1 MTAAPPSVDT
11 PATTRAERAESEAT
25 YIGYAL
31 GALGAVYGLLLAIMS
46 PGESFADGPASFA
59 LWASVGAALA
69 AAAAAGVG
77 YARSRA
83 DPAQQWRRSLR
94 PWMFAVNTLSVILV
108 HAVLAFIVVNVLYR
122 LVGLGFVGLPV
133 HFWWSVILMAV
144 TVGLTGQQTYRSVSR
159 MTTQRMSSL
168 VRTFIAF
175 GIITAMVIS
184 PEPDW
189 WKVHFSHLGTFH
201 DLSSL
206 FFNGTLVAGGLL
218 VRTFAVYVAHDMHV
232 LADSGVLTMRSS
244 PRIVSSLFVVMGVAF
259 AGVGIFSV
267 DLNRVV
273 HDIAALG
280 LAATFLSLLI
290 AGPKWLAG
298 LARAYFVSAWVILGA
313 TVSAALLFAFS
324 VITLTE
330 IEIIVFVLIFAWIAL
345 FTRFLGVAGQD
356 LPATTSVG

>member
-1 MTAAPPSVDT
+1 MTAAQPLTEPTAT
-11 PATTRAERAESEAT
+11 PTERAESEAT
-25 YIGYAL
+25 YIGYAM
-31 GALGAVYGLLLAIMS
+31 GVLGAVYGMIVAFVS
-46 PGESFADGPASFA
+46 PDESFADGPASFS
-59 LWASVGAALA
+59 LWASVGGAVAAALA
-69 AAAAAGVG
+69 AGIG
-77 YARSRA
+77 YARSRTA
-83 DPAQQWRRSLR
+83 PAQRWRRSLR
-94 PWMFAVNTLSVILV
+94 PWMFAVNTFSVVLV
-108 HAVLAFIVVNVLYR
+108 HAVLAFIVVNVVYR

-144 TVGLTGQQTYRSVSR
+144 TAGLTAQQTYRSVSR

-218 VRTFAVYVAHDMHV
+218 VTTFAVYVAHDMRALVRSEV
-232 LADSGVLTMRSS
+232 LSTRSS

-267 DLNRVV
+267 DLNRLV

-298 LARAYFVSAWVILGA
+298 MAPAYFVSSWVIFGA
-313 TVSAALLFAFS
+313 AISSALLFAFGT
-324 VITLTE
+324 ITLTA

-345 FTRFLGVAGQD
+345 FTRFLGVAGEET
-356 LPATTSVG
+356 AAHTSDD